1 MERHMAKIIV
11 HPEHWPELSENT
23 MDFIEHDEYAGRL
36 FKRMR
41 DTAWLAI
48 DWYEY
53 AEKDSE
59 VARWIPDDGEGDCFL
74 VLPGDMA
81 ANEFQGMYDAL
92 TLYAEVK
99 GRTDVSDELD
109 GVGVFF
115 TCIDRTE
122 A

>member
-11 HPEHWPELSENT
+11 HPEHWPELSKNT
-23 MDFIEHDEYAGRL
+23 MDFIEHDEYADRL
-36 FKRMR
+36 FEMMYSAGWR
-41 DTAWLAI
+41 AI

-59 VARWIPDDGEGDCFL
+59 IARWVPDDGDGDCFL

-99 GRTDVSDELD
+99 GRTDVSDELN
-109 GVGVFF
+109 VMSLFF